1 MEYKIEDIS
10 ALLSGVHVISD
21 NEDGDG
27 WFFSQD
33 LTTDYVPARLSLNES
48 LSGDINGAKI
58 ILISAPGAVGK
69 SVLARELS
77 NKTGSIYLD
86 LSKASSIAGNY
97 VIGGLAN
104 KDILSAWNSGT
115 VGLIIDSLDEARLR
129 VTQDSFEDFLLDV
142 SKVSKRNKNPI
153 IIFGRVGIIE
163 EAWLILSE
171 NHNINCPVFDID
183 FFNESEATDFIEKKL
198 LRLSESQRQEY
209 KHLSSSL
216 SVHSQVYK
224 SSIRGVVD
232 ELKEISGAESTR
244 FFGYAPVLEAVS
256 KVIGTI
262 KNPSRIL
269 EEMKDILSGEML
281 LSICK
286 AVLSREQGKLTQQL
300 PEKFDSTKESLYS
313 IDEQLDRLAC
323 RLFNLPPIDS
333 MSMLSGDLIALYN
346 DAVES
351 MLPQHPFLDGTGR
364 KVASS
369 VFEACILSYALM
381 SDNKIISNA
390 AKDYCLLGVSTPNP
404 FLFDFFVESGE
415 GHGNSI
421 INSSYIGI
429 LFDSALSKLKIN
441 DSATLIVN
449 DDEDMRL
456 HVEFIISNS
465 NDEDPREIEFTS
477 DGYSPIVLGTK
488 VGNVFIN
495 TESSDVEFVSSEQ
508 LELFSPISIFCDCL
522 CINSE
527 KLIVKSVKKDE
538 GNTSVILEANRFE
551 STQTISP
558 PLVRPGAELYVNW
571 PSSEG
576 FPWSAFSNKLVNA
589 NSDDRVADALRVF
602 RRIVMAFRS
611 HSKGRLA
618 RLQDKINHARMLRGE
633 DGRMLLSQ
641 LVEDGVISPE
651 NHMYY
656 LEPNL
661 LGSVAGASF
670 LQVNTKNYSDETLQ
684 YVARAIKHTA

>member
-1 MEYKIEDIS
+1 MEYNIDDIS
-10 ALLSGVHVISD
+10 ALLSGVQAVSD
-21 NEDGDG
+21 HEDGDG
-27 WFFSQD
+27 WFFSKD
-33 LTTDYVPARLSLNES
+33 LTTDYVPARLALNGN
-48 LSGDINGAKI
+48 LTGDINGARV

-104 KDILSAWNSGT
+104 KDILPAWNSGA

-142 SKVSKRNKNPI
+142 SNVSKKNKNPI

-171 NHNINCPVFDID
+171 NHDINCPVFDID
-183 FFNESEATDFIEKKL
+183 FFNESEATYFIEKNL
-198 LRLSESQRQEY
+198 VRLSESQRQEY
-209 KHLSSSL
+209 RHLSSSI

-262 KNPSRIL
+262 KNPSRIF
-269 EEMKDILSGEML
+269 EEMRDILSGEML

-286 AVLSREQGKLTQQL
+286 AVLSREQSKLTQQL
-300 PEKFDSTKESLYS
+300 PEKFDSIKEGLYS
-313 IDEQLDRLAC
+313 IDEQLNRLAC
-323 RLFNLPPIDS
+323 RLFDIPTTDS

-369 VFEACILSYALM
+369 VFEACILSHALM
-381 SDNKIISNA
+381 SENESISNA
-390 AKDYCLLGVSTPNP
+390 AKNYCLRGVSTPNP
-404 FLFDFFVESGE
+404 FLFDFFVESRGE
-415 GHGNSI
+415 HGNSKV
-421 INSSYIGI
+421 NSAYIGI

-441 DSATLIVN
+441 ESATLIVN
-449 DDEDMRL
+449 DDEDMSL

-465 NDEDPREIEFTS
+465 NDEDLKEIEFTS
-477 DGYSPIVLGTK
+477 DGYSSIALGTK

-495 TESSDVEFVSSEQ
+495 TESSDVDFASSEQ
-508 LELFSPISIFCDCL
+508 LELFSPISISCDCL
-522 CINSE
+522 RINSE
-527 KLIVKSVKKDE
+527 KIIVKSVKKDE

-551 STQTISP
+551 SNQTISP
-558 PLVRPGAELYVNW
+558 PLVRSGAELYVNW
-571 PSSEG
+571 PSSES
-576 FPWSAFSNKLVNA
+576 FPWSAFSSKIVNA

-618 RLQDKINHARMLRGE
+618 RLQDKVNHARMLRGE

-670 LQVNTKNYSDETLQ
+670 LQVNTKNYSDETLR

>member
-364 KVASS
+364 KVA
-369 VFEACILSYALM
+369 
-381 SDNKIISNA
+381 
-390 AKDYCLLGVSTPNP
+390 
-404 FLFDFFVESGE
+404 
-415 GHGNSI
+415 
-421 INSSYIGI
+421 
-429 LFDSALSKLKIN
+429 
-441 DSATLIVN
+441 
-449 DDEDMRL
+449 
-456 HVEFIISNS
+456 
-465 NDEDPREIEFTS
+465 
-477 DGYSPIVLGTK
+477 
-488 VGNVFIN
+488 
-495 TESSDVEFVSSEQ
+495 
-508 LELFSPISIFCDCL
+508 
-522 CINSE
+522 
-527 KLIVKSVKKDE
+527 
-538 GNTSVILEANRFE
+538 
-551 STQTISP
+551 
-558 PLVRPGAELYVNW
+558 
-571 PSSEG
+571 
-576 FPWSAFSNKLVNA
+576 
-589 NSDDRVADALRVF
+589 
-602 RRIVMAFRS
+602 
-611 HSKGRLA
+611 
-618 RLQDKINHARMLRGE
+618 
-633 DGRMLLSQ
+633 
-641 LVEDGVISPE
+641 
-651 NHMYY
+651 
-656 LEPNL
+656 
-661 LGSVAGASF
+661 
-670 LQVNTKNYSDETLQ
+670 
-684 YVARAIKHTA
+684 